1 MVSIDESPE
10 EEPVPDQDNAV
21 VVEGKQWLDGGY
33 LASNLAVV
41 TEEVVAISTKN
52 VIKFVFLRSFVSTNS
67 SAWINFLLKDIYY

>member
-1 MVSIDESPE
+1 MVSIDESQE

-21 VVEGKQWLDGGY
+21 VVDGKQWLDGGY

-67 SAWINFLLKDIYY
+67 SA

>member
-1 MVSIDESPE
+1 MVSIDESQE
-10 EEPVPDQDNAV
+10 EDPVPDQDNAV
-21 VVEGKQWLDGGY
+21 VVDGKQWLDGGY

-67 SAWINFLLKDIYY
+67 SA

>member
-1 MVSIDESPE
+1 MVSIDESQE
-10 EEPVPDQDNAV
+10 EDPVPDQDNAV

-52 VIKFVFLRSFVSTNS
+52 IIKFVFLRSFDSTNS
-67 SAWINFLLKDIYY
+67 SA

>member
-1 MVSIDESPE
+1 MVSIDESQE
-10 EEPVPDQDNAV
+10 EDPVPDQDNAV

-67 SAWINFLLKDIYY
+67 SA

>member
-67 SAWINFLLKDIYY
+67 SA